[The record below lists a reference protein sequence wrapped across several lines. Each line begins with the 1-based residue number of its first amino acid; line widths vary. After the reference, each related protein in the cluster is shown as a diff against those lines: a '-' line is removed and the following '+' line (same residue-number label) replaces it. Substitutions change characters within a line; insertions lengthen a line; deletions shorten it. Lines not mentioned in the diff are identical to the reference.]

1 FAGFI
6 PTNSRKSWLSQWC
19 AAWTN
24 TWNGWPARPPFPS
37 AERMSSFTSR
47 VLLAV
52 LLTAATLAYSAE
64 PELLEPDKAFRFSA
78 RLKDARS
85 IEVNYQIAPGY
96 YLYRE
101 QFRFSAAPAEGT
113 LGAPQFPPG
122 TKKRDEFFGE
132 VETYRGNLTILV
144 PLQLAEPKVSAV
156 TLTATSQG
164 CADVGV
170 CYIPH
175 EQKARLQLAS
185 AGGAVAGA
193 PPAPLA
199 ASERVR
205 RGGDDTRIAAV
216 FAGGFWFTVASFF
229 GFGLL
234 LSLTPCVLPMVP
246 ILSGIIVGGGR

>member
-78 RLKDARS
+78 RLKDPRS

-96 YLYRE
+96 YLYRDK
-101 QFRFSAAPAEGT
+101 FRFVLSPAGAKPGAAQLPA
-113 LGAPQFPPG
+113 GA
-122 TKKRDEFFGE
+122 KHRDEFFGE
-132 VETYRGNLTILV
+132 VETYRGNISIVV
-144 PLQLAEPKVSAV
+144 PFELAEAGVPAIRLAV
-156 TLTATSQG
+156 TSQG
-164 CADVGV
+164 CADAGVG
-170 CYIPH
+170 YIPH
-175 EQKARLQLAS
+175 EQKAELKLAALGPGAIRSDAS
-185 AGGAVAGA
+185 AAPTGEDDRVAALLG
-193 PPAPLA
+193 
-199 ASERVR
+199 
-205 RGGDDTRIAAV
+205 
-216 FAGGFWFTVASFF
+216 GGFWLAVASFF

-234 LSLTPCVLPMVP
+234 LSFTPCVLPMVP
-246 ILSGIIVGGGR
+246 ILSGIIIGAGQ